1 MAARVWPSATC
12 PGCGQ
17 ERTLTTGGTFRRH
30 RKDRRS
36 MADCPGAGQRP
47 AGAPAPAAQPR
58 PTPGRPGPPPPAE
71 PADGRSCDGGHC
83 NRPSIGWRLYRG
95 EPDWLPVCGLH
106 MDGPAGPTRIYDP
119 EEN

>member
-1 MAARVWPSATC
+1 MAARVWPSAVC

-17 ERTLTTGGTFRRH
+17 VRMVTTAGLMRSH
-30 RKDRRS
+30 RASRKG
-36 MADCPGAGQRP
+36 MATCPGAGQRP
-47 AGAPAPAAQPR
+47 ANAPAPSAQP
-58 PTPGRPGPPPPAE
+58 PAKRPGPPPPDE

-106 MDGPAGPTRIYDP
+106 MDGPAGRTRIYDDP
-119 EEN
+119 EES